1 MKPLDINT
9 ITAVRGLRTSSSD
22 IDPSLVLPEVAA
34 ARGLVEAELLFKPAL
49 MLLTTPICRNE
60 NNNIIWK
67 CMQAFKEVSPVPESY
82 LDLISSLSH
91 MQSAPGRIQSR
102 NIFHRNKQRGRDSV
116 NMCWEK
122 LE

>member
-9 ITAVRGLRTSSSD
+9 ITAVRGLRTSFSA

-34 ARGLVEAELLFKPAL
+34 ARGLVDTELLFKPAL
-49 MLLTTPICRNE
+49 MLLTTAICRSE
-60 NNNIIWK
+60 NSNIIWK
-67 CMQAFKEVSPVPESY
+67 CMQAFKEISATPKSY
-82 LDLISSLSH
+82 FDLISSLFH

-102 NIFHRNKQRGRDSV
+102 NIFHRNKQLGRDSV